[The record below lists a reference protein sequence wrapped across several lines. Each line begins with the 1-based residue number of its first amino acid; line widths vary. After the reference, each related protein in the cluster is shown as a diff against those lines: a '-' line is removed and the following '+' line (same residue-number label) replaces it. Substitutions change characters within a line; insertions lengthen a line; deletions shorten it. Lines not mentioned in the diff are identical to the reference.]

1 MRLESLKNLEMHNKY
16 HRKTVVISNIVDIH
30 WQKSGVSSHIERN
43 AFETKLLNSEKLRI
57 AT

>member
-1 MRLESLKNLEMHNKY
+1 MHNKY